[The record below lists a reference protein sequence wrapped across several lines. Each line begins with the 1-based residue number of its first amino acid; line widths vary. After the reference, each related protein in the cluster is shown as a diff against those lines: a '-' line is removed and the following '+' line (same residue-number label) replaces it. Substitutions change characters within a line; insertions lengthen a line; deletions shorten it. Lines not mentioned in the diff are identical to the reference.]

1 MQWYS
6 IVILYYYCSIIIKYA
21 IRNPDHELLIYVQK
35 SSKLSYI
42 YYIILYEIIYV
53 YYYYVK

>member
-6 IVILYYYCSIIIKYA
+6 IVILYYYCSIVIKYA
-21 IRNPDHELLIYVQK
+21 IWNPDHELLIYESK
-35 SSKLSYI
+35 SSKLRYI